1 MKCSTCGRELLPAA
15 KFCGGCGAPVTAAP
29 SSDAQTAALE
39 APRPQER
46 WDQDGS
52 WAPQPAGAASQAP
65 GDARAAGVNGP
76 TVQVRNPVADT
87 QPSHSPATP
96 APHAATSVA
105 GPTPLVLLGLAVG
118 GLALIIQASA
128 LTYAFVDDYSSA
140 KPMLVLLLALG
151 LASAGTALGL
161 SKARAQSALR
171 ADGPIT
177 NVLVAFVLGMTA
189 VAYGTLEL
197 LTVLGS

>member
-1 MKCSTCGRELLPAA
+1 M
-15 KFCGGCGAPVTAAP
+15 
-29 SSDAQTAALE
+29 
-39 APRPQER
+39 
-46 WDQDGS
+46 
-52 WAPQPAGAASQAP
+52 
-65 GDARAAGVNGP
+65 NGP
-76 TVQVRNPVADT
+76 TVQVGNPLGGT
-87 QPSHSPATP
+87 QPSHSYAAP
-96 APHAATSVA
+96 APRAANSVA
-105 GPTPLVLLGLAVG
+105 GPTPLVLLALAVG
-118 GLALIIQASA
+118 GLALVTQASA

-177 NVLVAFVLGMTA
+177 NTLVAFVLGMSA

-197 LTVLGS
+197 LTALGSQHLPESRRGGGARCLANPRCELPHG